1 MDVSVRLSG
10 NEWDCVWD
18 FQFVLKLHERGALVN
33 GDHLMCKDTKS
44 QQGSW
49 IEWNYSIVKRETNKK
64 VQQFCVLVFID
75 PSTAAVSKSCT
86 YLFSHITLSERAWCK
101 TDNQLS
107 AGQNKSEKK

>member
-86 YLFSHITLSERAWCK
+86 YLFSHITLSEKRAW
-101 TDNQLS
+101 L
-107 AGQNKSEKK
+107 

>member
-49 IEWNYSIVKRETNKK
+49 IEWNYSIVIRETNKK
-64 VQQFCVLVFID
+64 VQQFTACSVFID
-75 PSTAAVSKSCT
+75 PSAAAVRSKGCT
-86 YLFSHITLSERAWCK
+86 CLFSHNSIGKSLAEPGVK
-101 TDNQLS
+101 TDNS
-107 AGQNKSEKK
+107 